1 MLNPIANLHD
11 RPLRLV
17 TSVLHEAVYTIF
29 QLLLLSLMLLGI
41 GGLVFNAIGTE
52 GWLLGIL
59 QGAWRRDPIYALFVV
74 GAVVLGGGW
83 LKRQFEQRLATVDHI
98 GDILIYAWIVLGA
111 YFGSRLI
118 ITGSL

>member
-11 RPLRLV
+11 RPLRIV
-17 TSVLHEAVYTIF
+17 ASVLHEAVYTIF
-29 QLLLLSLMLLGI
+29 QLLLLLLMLLGI

-59 QGAWRRDPIYALFVV
+59 QGAWHRDPIYALFVA

-83 LKRQFEQRLATVDHI
+83 LKRVFEQRLATVDHI
-98 GDILIYAWIVLGA
+98 GDILIYGWIVLGV

>member
-41 GGLVFNAIGTE
+41 GGLVFKAIGAE
-52 GWLLGIL
+52 GWLLDIL
-59 QGAWRRDPIYALFVV
+59 QGAWHRDPIYALFVV
-74 GAVVLGGGW
+74 GAAVLGGGW
-83 LKRQFEQRLATVDHI
+83 LKRVLEQRLATVEHI
-98 GDILIYAWIVLGA
+98 GDILIYGWIVLGV